1 MDPLRVLLVARDS
14 DAGHLYGAMLRTG
27 ADATTV
33 WVPDMEAAQRLLSG
47 MQFDVLLFDVTL
59 PSEWD
64 TCQAAAQRGH
74 TPPLV
79 VITGWFAA
87 DGRFRRRAFEAGC
100 AAFIRKP
107 CALHALV
114 EAVQR
119 VRHGARDV
127 EVL

>member
-1 MDPLRVLLVARDS
+1 MEPLRVLLVARDS
-14 DAGHLYGAMLRTG
+14 DAGHLYGAMLRVH

-33 WVPDMEAAQRLLSG
+33 WVPDMDAAQRLLTG
-47 MQFDVLLFDVTL
+47 MEFHVLLFDVTL
-59 PSEWD
+59 PSEWQM
-64 TCQAAAQRGH
+64 CQVAAHREY
-74 TPPLV
+74 TPPVV

-107 CALHALV
+107 CAPHTLV

-119 VRHGARDV
+119 VRHGGRDL